1 MKQVAIIDVAA
12 PRSTIELLRWRL
24 RRWRRRKDRKW
35 PPMNQTERILK
46 GGREEIAA
54 EICQLGGFS
63 ADSRRILGGFSADW
77 DEGGAG
83 VVWAAGREMAVNS
96 VRVSLPH

>member
-1 MKQVAIIDVAA
+1 M
-12 PRSTIELLRWRL
+12 ELWSWDNMVRL
-24 RRWRRRKDRKW
+24 RAGVG
-35 PPMNQTERILK
+35 T
-46 GGREEIAA
+46 A
-54 EICQLGGFS
+54 
-63 ADSRRILGGFSADW
+63 RILGGFSADW

>member
-1 MKQVAIIDVAA
+1 MAA
-12 PRSTIELLRWRL
+12 NESNGADSERWTRRNSGRNLST
-24 RRWRRRKDRKW
+24 RR
-35 PPMNQTERILK
+35 I
-46 GGREEIAA
+46 
-54 EICQLGGFS
+54 LGGFS

>member
-63 ADSRRILGGFSADW
+63 ADSRRILGGL
-77 DEGGAG
+77 G
-83 VVWAAGREMAVNS
+83 
-96 VRVSLPH
+96 

>member
-63 ADSRRILGGFSADW
+63 ADW

>member
-1 MKQVAIIDVAA
+1 MAA
-12 PRSTIELLRWRL
+12 NES
-24 RRWRRRKDRKW
+24 
-35 PPMNQTERILK
+35 N
-46 GGREEIAA
+46 G
-54 EICQLGGFS
+54 
-63 ADSRRILGGFSADW
+63 ADSERWTRRNSGRNLSTRRILGGFSADW